1 MLVPKHMAMNLS
13 DYDKYNLNALLTG
26 VSSNGGE
33 LAGWGVSHPVA
44 PVSPVVNGVEQG
56 VKLPWVSLAEAP
68 FPYMPVWANEPPMLQ
83 NRSEPET
90 SAPIVIKSTPAG
102 DYPLTAGLAAMA
114 LSKYRFPQEETNAN
128 KVAKTGAPEK
138 TVSPATA
145 QNIVY
150 SNQRAPAQ
158 QQTALPMEVYPLIY
172 NDGSVPQ
179 DVGTVFS
186 NGNRAQYTTNDFE
199 GNGGDPTASSWI
211 GANMNPNAA
220 MSVAL
225 YNASIEDAARAQRN
239 AAVAQQAA
247 NQNAINAAMNDPA
260 TYAAMVGAMRQGAT
274 PQEALYGALG
284 TGLINNGQYGAFL
297 PTVFPEYA
305 RAAQE
310 RMDTTAA
317 MGLMGGYDVPSQSAA
332 FGVQPNIGPVTYSD
346 DGSTVTAQYGNARFT
361 YDVKQL
367 RDFARMLSQTPNAP
381 ALLKAMEQSNS
392 IQDRAILEILKHE
405 LRMNQDNN
413 RSENRIEEAK
423 AKESIKNPQANLS
436 SVGG

>member
-1 MLVPKHMAMNLS
+1 MFVPKYMPINFS
-13 DYDKYNLNALLTG
+13 DYDRYNLNAILTG
-26 VSSNGGE
+26 AADNGAAI
-33 LAGWGVSHPVA
+33 AGWGTDRPTA
-44 PVSPVVNGVEQG
+44 PVTPGVEYGPQ
-56 VKLPWVSLAEAP
+56 LPWVAMAESP
-68 FPYMPVWANEPPMLQ
+68 IPYTPVWANEPKMLH
-83 NRSEPET
+83 NSAEPKS
-90 SAPIVIKSTPAG
+90 SAPVVITGTPAG

-145 QNIVY
+145 QNITY
-150 SNQRAPAQ
+150 SNQQAPAQ
-158 QQTALPMEVYPLIY
+158 QRTALPMEIYPLIH
-172 NDGSVPQ
+172 NNGTVPQ

-225 YNASIEDAARAQRN
+225 YNASVEDAARAQRN
-239 AAVAQQAA
+239 AAAAQQAA

-297 PTVFPEYA
+297 PAVFPEYA
-305 RAAQE
+305 KAAQE

-332 FGVQPNIGPVTYSD
+332 FGVQPNVGPVTYSD

-361 YDVKQL
+361 YDVNQL

-381 ALLKAMEQSNS
+381 AILKAMEQSNS
-392 IQDRAILEILKHE
+392 IQDRAMLEILKHE
-405 LRMNQDNN
+405 LRMKQDDN
-413 RSENRIEEAK
+413 RSENRVGEYEAK
-423 AKESIKNPQANLS
+423 EKIKNPQANLS

>member
-1 MLVPKHMAMNLS
+1 MFVPKYMPINFS
-13 DYDKYNLNALLTG
+13 DYDRYNLNAILTG
-26 VSSNGGE
+26 AADNGAAI
-33 LAGWGVSHPVA
+33 AGWGTDRPTAPVA
-44 PVSPVVNGVEQG
+44 PGVEYGPQ
-56 VKLPWVSLAEAP
+56 LPWVAMAESP
-68 FPYMPVWANEPPMLQ
+68 IPYTPVWANEPKMLH
-83 NRSEPET
+83 NSAEPKS
-90 SAPIVIKSTPAG
+90 SAPVVITGTPAG

-145 QNIVY
+145 QNITY

-158 QQTALPMEVYPLIY
+158 QRTALPMEIYPLIH
-172 NDGSVPQ
+172 NNGTVPQ

-225 YNASIEDAARAQRN
+225 YNASVEDAARAQRN
-239 AAVAQQAA
+239 AAAAQQAA

-297 PTVFPEYA
+297 PAVFPEYA
-305 RAAQE
+305 KAAQE

-332 FGVQPNIGPVTYSD
+332 FGVQPNVGPVTYSD

-361 YDVKQL
+361 YDVNQL

-381 ALLKAMEQSNS
+381 AILKAMEQSNS
-392 IQDRAILEILKHE
+392 IQDRAMLEILKHE
-405 LRMNQDNN
+405 LRMKQDDN
-413 RSENRIEEAK
+413 RSENRVGEYEAK
-423 AKESIKNPQANLS
+423 EKIKNPQANLS

>member
-1 MLVPKHMAMNLS
+1 MFVPKYMPINFS
-13 DYDKYNLNALLTG
+13 DYDRYNLNAILTG
-26 VSSNGGE
+26 AADNGAAI
-33 LAGWGVSHPVA
+33 AGWGTDRPTAPVA
-44 PVSPVVNGVEQG
+44 PGVEYGPQ
-56 VKLPWVSLAEAP
+56 LPWVAMAESP
-68 FPYMPVWANEPPMLQ
+68 IPYTPVWANEPKMLH
-83 NRSEPET
+83 NSAEPKS
-90 SAPIVIKSTPAG
+90 SAPVVITGTPAG

-145 QNIVY
+145 QNITY
-150 SNQRAPAQ
+150 SNQRAPVQ
-158 QQTALPMEVYPLIY
+158 QRTALPMEIYPLIH
-172 NDGSVPQ
+172 NNGTVPQ

-225 YNASIEDAARAQRN
+225 YNASVEDAARAQRN
-239 AAVAQQAA
+239 AAAAQQAA

-297 PTVFPEYA
+297 PAVFPEYA
-305 RAAQE
+305 KAAQE

-332 FGVQPNIGPVTYSD
+332 FGVQPNVGPVTYSD

-361 YDVKQL
+361 YDVNQL

-381 ALLKAMEQSNS
+381 AILKAMEQSNS
-392 IQDRAILEILKHE
+392 IQDRAMLEILKHE
-405 LRMNQDNN
+405 LRMKQDDN
-413 RSENRIEEAK
+413 RSENRVGEYEAK
-423 AKESIKNPQANLS
+423 EKIKNPQANLS

>member
-1 MLVPKHMAMNLS
+1 MFVPKYMPINFS
-13 DYDKYNLNALLTG
+13 DYDRYNLNAILTG
-26 VSSNGGE
+26 AADNGAAI
-33 LAGWGVSHPVA
+33 AGWGTDRPAAPVA
-44 PVSPVVNGVEQG
+44 PGVEYGPQ
-56 VKLPWVSLAEAP
+56 LPWVAMAESP
-68 FPYMPVWANEPPMLQ
+68 IPYTPVWANEPKMLH
-83 NRSEPET
+83 NSAEPKN
-90 SAPIVIKSTPAG
+90 SAPVVITGTPAG

-145 QNIVY
+145 QNITY
-150 SNQRAPAQ
+150 SNQRAPAPQ
-158 QQTALPMEVYPLIY
+158 RTALPMEIYPLIH
-172 NDGSVPQ
+172 NNGTVPQ

-225 YNASIEDAARAQRN
+225 YNASVEDAARAQRN
-239 AAVAQQAA
+239 AAAAQQAA

-297 PTVFPEYA
+297 PAVFPEYA
-305 RAAQE
+305 KAAQE

-317 MGLMGGYDVPSQSAA
+317 MGLMGGYDVPGQSAA

-392 IQDRAILEILKHE
+392 IQDRAMLEILKHE
-405 LRMNQDNN
+405 LRMKQDDN
-413 RSENRIEEAK
+413 RSENRVGEYEAK
-423 AKESIKNPQANLS
+423 EKIKNPQANLS

>member
-1 MLVPKHMAMNLS
+1 MFVPKYMPINFS
-13 DYDKYNLNALLTG
+13 DYDRYNLNAILTG
-26 VSSNGGE
+26 AADNGAAI
-33 LAGWGVSHPVA
+33 AGWGTDRPTAPVA
-44 PVSPVVNGVEQG
+44 PGVEYGPQ
-56 VKLPWVSLAEAP
+56 LPWVVMAESP
-68 FPYMPVWANEPPMLQ
+68 IPYTPVWANEPKMLH
-83 NRSEPET
+83 NSAEPKS
-90 SAPIVIKSTPAG
+90 SAPVVITGTPAG

-114 LSKYRFPQEETNAN
+114 LSKYRFPREETNAN

-145 QNIVY
+145 QNITY

-158 QQTALPMEVYPLIY
+158 QRTALPMEIYPLIH
-172 NDGSVPQ
+172 NNGTVPQ

-225 YNASIEDAARAQRN
+225 YNASVEDAARAQRN
-239 AAVAQQAA
+239 AAAAQQAA

-297 PTVFPEYA
+297 PAVFPEYA

-361 YDVKQL
+361 YDVNQL

-392 IQDRAILEILKHE
+392 IQDRAMLEILKHE

-423 AKESIKNPQANLS
+423 AKENIKNPQANLS

>member
-1 MLVPKHMAMNLS
+1 MFVPKYMPINFS
-13 DYDKYNLNALLTG
+13 DYDRYNLNAILTG
-26 VSSNGGE
+26 AADNGAAI
-33 LAGWGVSHPVA
+33 AGWGTDRPTAPVA
-44 PVSPVVNGVEQG
+44 PGVEYGPQ
-56 VKLPWVSLAEAP
+56 LPWVAMAESP
-68 FPYMPVWANEPPMLQ
+68 IPYTPVWANEPKMLH
-83 NRSEPET
+83 NSAEPKS
-90 SAPIVIKSTPAG
+90 SAPVVITGTPAG

-145 QNIVY
+145 QNITY

-158 QQTALPMEVYPLIY
+158 QRTALPMEIYPLIH
-172 NDGSVPQ
+172 NNGTVPQ

-225 YNASIEDAARAQRN
+225 YNASVEDAARAQRN
-239 AAVAQQAA
+239 AAAAQQAA

-297 PTVFPEYA
+297 PAVFPEYA
-305 RAAQE
+305 KAAQE

-332 FGVQPNIGPVTYSD
+332 FGVQPNVGPVTYSD

-361 YDVKQL
+361 YDVNQL
-367 RDFARMLSQTPNAP
+367 RDFARMLSQTSNAP
-381 ALLKAMEQSNS
+381 AILKAMEQSNS
-392 IQDRAILEILKHE
+392 IQDRAMLEILKHE
-405 LRMNQDNN
+405 LRMKQDDN
-413 RSENRIEEAK
+413 RSENRVGEYEAK
-423 AKESIKNPQANLS
+423 EKIKNPQANLS

>member
-1 MLVPKHMAMNLS
+1 MFVPKYMPINFS
-13 DYDKYNLNALLTG
+13 DYDRYNLNAILTG
-26 VSSNGGE
+26 AADNGAAI
-33 LAGWGVSHPVA
+33 AGWGTDRPAAPVA
-44 PVSPVVNGVEQG
+44 PGVEYGPQ
-56 VKLPWVSLAEAP
+56 LPWVAMAESP
-68 FPYMPVWANEPPMLQ
+68 IPYTPVWANEPKMLH
-83 NRSEPET
+83 NSAEPKN
-90 SAPIVIKSTPAG
+90 SAPVVITGTPAG

-145 QNIVY
+145 QNITY
-150 SNQRAPAQ
+150 SNQRAPAPQ
-158 QQTALPMEVYPLIY
+158 RTALPMEIYPLIH
-172 NDGSVPQ
+172 NNGTVPQ

-225 YNASIEDAARAQRN
+225 YNASVEDAARAQRN
-239 AAVAQQAA
+239 AAAAQQAA

-297 PTVFPEYA
+297 PAVFPEYA
-305 RAAQE
+305 KAAQE

-317 MGLMGGYDVPSQSAA
+317 MGLMGGYDVPGQSAA
-332 FGVQPNIGPVTYSD
+332 FGVQPNIGPVAYSD

-392 IQDRAILEILKHE
+392 IQDRAMLEILKHE
-405 LRMNQDNN
+405 LRMKQDDN
-413 RSENRIEEAK
+413 RSENRVGEYEAK
-423 AKESIKNPQANLS
+423 EKIKNPQANLS

>member
-1 MLVPKHMAMNLS
+1 MFVPKYMPINFS
-13 DYDKYNLNALLTG
+13 DYDRYNLNAILTG
-26 VSSNGGE
+26 AADNGAAI
-33 LAGWGVSHPVA
+33 AGWGTDRPTAPVA
-44 PVSPVVNGVEQG
+44 PGVEYGPQ
-56 VKLPWVSLAEAP
+56 LPWVAMAESP
-68 FPYMPVWANEPPMLQ
+68 IPYTPVWANEPKMLH
-83 NRSEPET
+83 NSAEPKS
-90 SAPIVIKSTPAG
+90 SAPVVITGTPAG

-145 QNIVY
+145 QNITY

-158 QQTALPMEVYPLIY
+158 QRTALPMEIYPLIH
-172 NDGSVPQ
+172 NNGTVSQ

-225 YNASIEDAARAQRN
+225 YNASVEDAARAQRN
-239 AAVAQQAA
+239 AAAAQQAA

-297 PTVFPEYA
+297 PAVFPEYA
-305 RAAQE
+305 KAAQE

-332 FGVQPNIGPVTYSD
+332 FGVQPNVGPVTYSD

-361 YDVKQL
+361 YDVNQL

-381 ALLKAMEQSNS
+381 AILKAMEQSNS
-392 IQDRAILEILKHE
+392 IQDRAMLEILKHE
-405 LRMNQDNN
+405 LRMKQDDN
-413 RSENRIEEAK
+413 RSENRVGEYEAK
-423 AKESIKNPQANLS
+423 EKIKNPQANLS

>member
-1 MLVPKHMAMNLS
+1 MFVPKYMPINFS
-13 DYDKYNLNALLTG
+13 DYDRYNLNAILTG
-26 VSSNGGE
+26 AADNGAAI
-33 LAGWGVSHPVA
+33 AGWGTDRPTAPVA
-44 PVSPVVNGVEQG
+44 PGVEYGPQ
-56 VKLPWVSLAEAP
+56 LPWVAMAESP
-68 FPYMPVWANEPPMLQ
+68 IPYTPVWANEPKMLH
-83 NRSEPET
+83 NSAEPKS
-90 SAPIVIKSTPAG
+90 SAPVVITGTPAG

-145 QNIVY
+145 QNITY

-158 QQTALPMEVYPLIY
+158 QRTALPMEIYPLIH
-172 NDGSVPQ
+172 NNGTVPQ
-179 DVGTVFS
+179 DVWTMFS

-225 YNASIEDAARAQRN
+225 YNASVEDAARAQRN
-239 AAVAQQAA
+239 AAAAQQAA

-297 PTVFPEYA
+297 PAVFPEYA
-305 RAAQE
+305 KAAQE

-332 FGVQPNIGPVTYSD
+332 FGVQPNVGPVTYSD

-361 YDVKQL
+361 YDVNQL

-381 ALLKAMEQSNS
+381 AILKAMEQSNS
-392 IQDRAILEILKHE
+392 IQDRAMLEILKHE
-405 LRMNQDNN
+405 LRMKQDDN
-413 RSENRIEEAK
+413 RSENRVGEYEAK
-423 AKESIKNPQANLS
+423 EKIKNPQANLS

>member
-1 MLVPKHMAMNLS
+1 MFVPKYMPINFS
-13 DYDKYNLNALLTG
+13 DYDRYNLNAILTG
-26 VSSNGGE
+26 AADNGAAI
-33 LAGWGVSHPVA
+33 AGWGTDRPTAPVA
-44 PVSPVVNGVEQG
+44 PGVEYGPQ
-56 VKLPWVSLAEAP
+56 LPWVAMAESP
-68 FPYMPVWANEPPMLQ
+68 IPYTPVWANEPKMLH
-83 NRSEPET
+83 NSAEPKS
-90 SAPIVIKSTPAG
+90 SAPVVITGTPAG
-102 DYPLTAGLAAMA
+102 DYLLTAGLAAMA

-145 QNIVY
+145 QNITY

-158 QQTALPMEVYPLIY
+158 QRTALPMEIYPLIH
-172 NDGSVPQ
+172 NNGTVPQ

-225 YNASIEDAARAQRN
+225 YNASVEDAARAQRN
-239 AAVAQQAA
+239 AAAAQQAA

-297 PTVFPEYA
+297 PAVFPEYA
-305 RAAQE
+305 KAAQE

-332 FGVQPNIGPVTYSD
+332 FGVQPNVGPVTYSD

-361 YDVKQL
+361 YDVNQL

-381 ALLKAMEQSNS
+381 AILKAMEQSNS
-392 IQDRAILEILKHE
+392 IQDRAMLEILKHE
-405 LRMNQDNN
+405 LRMKQDDN
-413 RSENRIEEAK
+413 RSENRVGEYEAK
-423 AKESIKNPQANLS
+423 EKIKNPQANLS

>member
-1 MLVPKHMAMNLS
+1 MFVPKYMPINFS
-13 DYDKYNLNALLTG
+13 DYDRYNLNAILTG
-26 VSSNGGE
+26 AADNGAAI
-33 LAGWGVSHPVA
+33 AGWGTDRPTAPVA
-44 PVSPVVNGVEQG
+44 PGVEYGPQ
-56 VKLPWVSLAEAP
+56 LPWVAMAEYP
-68 FPYMPVWANEPPMLQ
+68 IPYTPVWANEPKMLH
-83 NRSEPET
+83 NSAEPKS
-90 SAPIVIKSTPAG
+90 SAPVVITGTPAG

-145 QNIVY
+145 QNITY

-158 QQTALPMEVYPLIY
+158 QRTALPMEIYPLIH
-172 NDGSVPQ
+172 NNGTVPQ

-225 YNASIEDAARAQRN
+225 YNASVEDAARAQRN
-239 AAVAQQAA
+239 AAAAQQAA

-297 PTVFPEYA
+297 PAVFPEYA
-305 RAAQE
+305 KAAQE

-332 FGVQPNIGPVTYSD
+332 FGVQPNVGPVTYSD

-361 YDVKQL
+361 YDVNQL

-381 ALLKAMEQSNS
+381 AILKAMEQSNS
-392 IQDRAILEILKHE
+392 IQDRAMLEILKHE
-405 LRMNQDNN
+405 LRMKQDDN
-413 RSENRIEEAK
+413 RSENRVGEYEAK
-423 AKESIKNPQANLS
+423 EKIKNPQANLS